1 MKELVISY
9 DYEEMIQELKEELED
24 EALTQD
30 DEILVLRSQEALPDG
45 YKPIIDWDYVEDV
58 YSVDVDEQDEY
69 TPEELEML
77 QNRHKVM
84 ERGGE
89 KCKVFE
95 VLSEMLLRNK
105 IIR

>member
-1 MKELVISY
+1 MKELLISY
-9 DYEEMIQELKEELED
+9 DYEEMIQELECELDD
-24 EALTQD
+24 EILKQE

-58 YSVDVDEQDEY
+58 YSVEFDEQDEY

-89 KCKVFE
+89 KRKVFE
-95 VLSEMLLRNK
+95 VLSEMLVRNK